1 MQYRL
6 DNSKHRKQYY
16 MKICQFCNEIFLC
29 KGICNNE
36 ETIFREQICNC
47 PEHSTEEESKR
58 CQKLSWKF
66 NPSCR
71 EEYQTQEVKF
81 KKV

>member
-6 DNSKHRKQYY
+6 DKKSKKYY

-29 KGICNNE
+29 KGVCDDGE
-36 ETIFREQICNC
+36 KIFREQVCRC
-47 PEHSTEEESKR
+47 PEHSTAEDIKK

-66 NPSCR
+66 NPSYR
-71 EEYQTQEVKF
+71 EEFKIQEE
-81 KKV
+81 